1 MHAPIRD
8 PTRELK
14 AGSWP
19 GAGRELT
26 RSWPGAGQ
34 ELAASW
40 PGAGRELTG
49 RWLGAWHL
57 AGNWRGAGWREL
69 AGAGRELADGIWR
82 SWLAGAGRE
91 LAGSW
96 PGAGREL
103 ADSWP
108 AVGRELAGDWPR
120 AGWQELAGIWLTGS
134 GWRSWLAGAGRE
146 LAGSWPGAGRELA
159 DSWPAVGRELAG
171 DWPRAGWELGGNWP
185 AAAPAQLITK
195 AAPLTELMRQPLCVL
210 KAIILMFGIAPGR
223 GPRKFVTEVLRA
235 SEFAFAGLRA
245 YLSSIVCI
253 SCVLISPDSA
263 PWSNAGTLCVAGST
277 TNQNKTKQKKTKKN
291 QKK

>member
-26 RSWPGAGQ
+26 RNWPGAGQ

-69 AGAGRELADGIWR
+69 AGAGRELADGI
-82 SWLAGAGRE
+82 
-91 LAGSW
+91 
-96 PGAGREL
+96 
-103 ADSWP
+103 
-108 AVGRELAGDWPR
+108 
-120 AGWQELAGIWLTGS
+120 
-134 GWRSWLAGAGRE
+134 WRSWLAGAGRE

-291 QKK
+291 KKMKKQLREHLFKVCQAKLL